1 MAKAIA
7 IDYVSP
13 LPPVRSGIAD
23 YSLDL
28 LPFLRPLCDLRVIRL
43 SDQPMEEELVQTWRP
58 VDAHLTGQDDRLPL
72 YQVGNNRYHESVVAL
87 ALESPGVVVLHD
99 VILHHLLVE
108 STLGRAELEP
118 YLDRLEADHGWVGHL
133 AAKARRWGDLG
144 QAAMFGLSANRSLLR
159 SQKGVLVHSRWA
171 LERLK
176 EEDPELAVSQ
186 VPMGIP
192 LPPLPD
198 RNAGSSF
205 RQHLGLGDQVPLIG
219 SFGFQTPIKRT
230 EKVIEALAKPGLEE
244 THLLIAGEVSPV
256 LDFES
261 AASRAGVSDR
271 VHNTGF
277 LDYADLEA
285 AIAACDL
292 CVNLRYPTAGETSA
306 SLLRVLALGR
316 PAIVSDYASGA
327 ELPDSIAVKVPL
339 GAGEVEAI
347 ATQVGRLLEDR
358 SGLEDMSRLARR
370 FVETENSPSRAAEA
384 VIDACSQLRSRDP
397 LESERPTHTPPT
409 TLIWRSIS
417 ADLEVEG
424 SETPWPEGV
433 ARDLDIR
440 LVNHGPARWLATR
453 RGRGGVMV
461 QIHWRDDPWSQ
472 ERSADWVYLPHELD
486 PGESYDCTIR
496 TRRPLGASMLVVEPH
511 LKGVAGFNALGGPK
525 WMRFL

>member
-23 YSLDL
+23 YSCDL
-28 LPFLRPLCDLRVIRL
+28 LPFLEPLCDLRVIRL
-43 SDQPMEEELVQTWRP
+43 SDQPMEEELVRRWRP
-58 VDAHLTGQDDRLPL
+58 VDWRQTGRDDRLAL
-72 YQVGNNRYHESVVAL
+72 YQVGNNRYHEGVVSL
-87 ALESPGVVVLHD
+87 AIERPGVLVLHD
-99 VILHHLLVE
+99 VILHHLLIE

-118 YLDRLEADHGWVGHL
+118 YLQRLEADHGWVGQL
-133 AAKARRWGDLG
+133 AAKARRWGELG
-144 QAAMFGLSANRSLLR
+144 QAAMFGLTANRSLLR

-171 LERLK
+171 LERLQ
-176 EEDPELAVSQ
+176 EEDPDLSVHL

-198 RNAGSSF
+198 QAAGSDF
-205 RQHLGLGDQVPLIG
+205 RQRLGLGDRVPLIG

-230 EKVIEALAKPGLEE
+230 DKVIEALAKPGLEH
-244 THLLIAGEVSPV
+244 THLLIAGEASPV
-256 LDFES
+256 LDFDFVARS
-261 AASRAGVSDR
+261 AGVTDR
-271 VHNTGF
+271 VHKTGF
-277 LDYADLEA
+277 LDYADFEA

-316 PAIVSDYASGA
+316 PAVVSDYASGA
-327 ELPDSIAVKVPL
+327 ELPDSVAAKVPL
-339 GAGEVEAI
+339 GAGEVDAI
-347 ATQVGRLLEDR
+347 ADQVGRLLEDR
-358 SGLEDMSRLARR
+358 ARLEDMSQMARR
-370 FVETENSPSRAAEA
+370 FVETENDPARAAEA
-384 VIDACSQLRSRDP
+384 VVESCFQLRGLEP
-397 LESERPTHTPPT
+397 LDYERPTYPPPT
-409 TLIWRSIS
+409 TLTWRSIS

-424 SETPWPEGV
+424 SEPPWPEGV
-433 ARDLDIR
+433 ARDLEIR

-461 QIHWRDDPWSQ
+461 QVHWRNDPWSQ
-472 ERSADWVYLPHELD
+472 ERSADWVYLPHELES
-486 PGESYDCTIR
+486 GESYDCTIR
-496 TRRPLGASMLVVEPH
+496 TRRPVGASMLVVEPH